1 MSKMKIKRL
10 FREEIT
16 QGAHESIV
24 TIIYIEKAVNG
35 SPC

>member
-1 MSKMKIKRL
+1 MSKIKKKRL
-10 FREEIT
+10 FRDEIT

-24 TIIYIEKAVNG
+24 TIIYIEKNVNG

>member
-1 MSKMKIKRL
+1 MSKIKIKRL
-10 FREEIT
+10 FRDEIT

-24 TIIYIEKAVNG
+24 IIIYIEKIVSG